1 MIPSSEFLKEN
12 KILNI
17 TNNYLKKSSQPLN
30 KFNNNFIEYFK
41 KQKLPTRN
49 QLIYREKI
57 KVKLVQHEAMD
68 ILNSNSYEYENTQ
81 LNTLSTISI
90 QNLSISDMKN
100 KLLTLLEANELEDI
114 EIHITESNSIKDNVN
129 LNICY
134 DRRND
139 IKKYIYNFNII

>member
-114 EIHITESNSIKDNVN
+114 EIHITESNSSKDNVN

>member
-17 TNNYLKKSSQPLN
+17 TNNYLKRSSQPLN
-30 KFNNNFIEYFK
+30 KFNSNFIEYFK
-41 KQKLPTRN
+41 EQKLPTRN

>member
-1 MIPSSEFLKEN
+1 MILSSEFLKEN

>member
-1 MIPSSEFLKEN
+1 MLPSSEFLKEN

>member
-1 MIPSSEFLKEN
+1 MIHSSEFLKEN